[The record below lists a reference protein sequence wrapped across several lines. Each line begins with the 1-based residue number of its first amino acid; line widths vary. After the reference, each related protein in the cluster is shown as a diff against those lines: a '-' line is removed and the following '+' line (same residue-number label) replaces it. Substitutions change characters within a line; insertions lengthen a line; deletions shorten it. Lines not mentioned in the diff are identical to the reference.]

1 MTDSG
6 GVTFMVT
13 WKKSPSSSYQGLI
26 GLLVLVLVILAFIVL
41 SYTLETND
49 VTLTEPPTSVL
60 IFEFLTLT
68 YSWQAPPLFAVI
80 AAIAIGFI
88 VVVSFVGLEL
98 RDANLSRRSHDSV
111 HKKLSPWVLMEST
124 KGVFHGEVTLTALI
138 PAHNEE
144 KLIGATIRSLME
156 QDRKPERIIVVADNC
171 NDGTVEVA
179 RSLGVEVYETVNN
192 HEKKAGALNQV
203 LTVLLPQMGENDT
216 VMIMDADTVLRQG
229 FLKAA
234 IKHFVDDRGL
244 SAIGG
249 LFFGE
254 DKPGLIAQIQRNE
267 YTRYSREINRR
278 KGRVFVLTG
287 TASIFRARALRT
299 VAEERGTLL
308 PGTNGHVYDT
318 HALTE
323 DNELTLALKTLG
335 ALMTSPPEC
344 MVETELMPSLS
355 ALWRQRLRWERGA
368 MENIATY
375 GITST
380 TARYWSQQLGL
391 AYSVFALWTYF
402 LLIVLQVLS
411 SDTWIWY
418 PFWILMGAIFVAEKV
433 FTVRKASWKAK
444 FLASTLVI
452 ELLYD
457 TFLGIIFVK
466 GTVDMAFGRK
476 AHWGDAHAPAKHNA
490 HKHPIPRHK
499 LEHHSPSK
507 HRGKK

>member
-1 MTDSG
+1 MAS
-6 GVTFMVT
+6 
-13 WKKSPSSSYQGLI
+13 WQKPRNRKYQGLL
-26 GLLVLVLVILAFIVL
+26 GLLVLLTVIGAFIVI
-41 SYTLETND
+41 SYTLQTND
-49 VTLTEPPTSVL
+49 ITLTQPPEKLLV
-60 IFEFLTLT
+60 FDFFTLS

-80 AAIAIGFI
+80 AAIATGMI
-88 VVVSFVGLEL
+88 VVVTFVGLEL

-124 KGVFHGEVTLTALI
+124 QGVFHGEVSLTALI

-144 KLIGATIRSLME
+144 ALIEATIRSLME
-156 QDRKPERIIVVADNC
+156 QDRKPDRIIVVADNC
-171 NDGTVEVA
+171 TDGTVA
-179 RSLGVEVYETVNN
+179 IAQRLGVEVFESVKNVD
-192 HEKKAGALNQV
+192 KKAGALNQA
-203 LTVLLPQMGENDT
+203 LAELLPGMGENDT

-229 FLKAA
+229 FLASA
-234 IKHFVDDRGL
+234 IKHFTDDRGL

-254 DKPGLIAQIQRNE
+254 DRRGLIAQIQKNE

-299 VAEERGTLL
+299 VAEERENLL
-308 PGTNGHVYDT
+308 PGIKGQVYDT

-323 DNELTLALKTLG
+323 DNELTLALKSLG
-335 ALMTSPPEC
+335 ALMMSPPEC
-344 MVETELMPSLS
+344 MVETELMPSLPT
-355 ALWRQRLRWERGA
+355 LWSQRLRWERGA

-402 LLIVLQVLS
+402 LLIVLQIVS

-418 PFWILMGAIFVAEKV
+418 PFWILMGAVFIAEKV
-433 FTVRKASWKAK
+433 WTVRNAGWKARL
-444 FLASTLVI
+444 LASTLVI
-452 ELLYD
+452 ELIYD
-457 TFLGIIFVK
+457 TFLGIVFVK
-466 GTVDMAFGRK
+466 GTVDMAFGRQ
-476 AHWGDAHAPAKHNA
+476 ANWGDE
-490 HKHPIPRHK
+490 HKHKPPRHSLQQHHLARLRSNEDQA
-499 LEHHSPSK
+499 LE
-507 HRGKK
+507 REAKK

>member
-1 MTDSG
+1 MASWQKQTDR
-6 GVTFMVT
+6 
-13 WKKSPSSSYQGLI
+13 KYQGLI
-26 GLLVLVLVILAFIVL
+26 GLLVLVFVICALVVIAYALQ
-41 SYTLETND
+41 TTNT
-49 VTLTEPPTSVL
+49 TLTQPASRLLV
-60 IFEFLTLT
+60 FDFLSIT
-68 YSWQAPPLFAVI
+68 YSWQAPPLFAVL
-80 AAIAIGFI
+80 AALAVGLI
-88 VVVSFVGLEL
+88 VVVTFVGLEI
-98 RDANLSRRSHDSV
+98 RDVNLSRRSHDAV
-111 HKKLSPWVLMEST
+111 HKKLSPWVLMDST
-124 KGVFHGEVTLTALI
+124 QGVFHGEVSITALI

-144 KLIGATIRSLME
+144 KLIAATIHSLLE

-171 NDGTVEVA
+171 TDGTVAVA
-179 RSLGVEVYETVNN
+179 RKLGVEVFETVGNVD
-192 HEKKAGALNQV
+192 KKAGALNQV
-203 LTVLLPQMGENDT
+203 MVTLLSSLGENDT

-229 FLKAA
+229 FLKSAV
-234 IKHFVDDRGL
+234 KHFTEDRGL

-254 DKPGLIAQIQRNE
+254 DRPGLIAQIQKNE

-299 VAEERGTLL
+299 IAEERGNLL
-308 PGTNGHVYDT
+308 PGIKGQVYDT

-335 ALMTSPPEC
+335 ALMTSPSDC
-344 MVETELMPSLS
+344 MVETELMPNLS

-402 LLIVLQVLS
+402 LLIFLQVVS
-411 SDTWIWY
+411 TDTWIWY
-418 PFWILMGAIFVAEKV
+418 PFWLVMGAVFIAEKV
-433 FTVRKASWKAK
+433 WTVRNAGWKAK
-444 FLASTLVI
+444 LLASTLFI

-466 GTVDMAFGRK
+466 GTLDMAFRK
-476 AHWGDAHAPAKHNA
+476 EAHWGDVPKQ
-490 HKHPIPRHK
+490 
-499 LEHHSPSK
+499 
-507 HRGKK
+507 GKKASGKHSVGKPEVSA

>member
-1 MTDSG
+1 MASWQKRIDR
-6 GVTFMVT
+6 
-13 WKKSPSSSYQGLI
+13 KYQGLI
-26 GLLVLVLVILAFIVL
+26 GLLVLGIIVSSLVVIAYALQ
-41 SYTLETND
+41 TTNT
-49 VTLTEPPTSVL
+49 TLTQPASRLLV
-60 IFEFLTLT
+60 FDFLSIT
-68 YSWQAPPLFAVI
+68 YSWQAPPLFAVL
-80 AAIAIGFI
+80 AALGVGLI
-88 VVVSFVGLEL
+88 VVVTFVGLEI
-98 RDANLSRRSHDSV
+98 RDVNLSRRSHDTV
-111 HKKLSPWVLMEST
+111 HKKLSPWVLMDST
-124 KGVFHGEVTLTALI
+124 QGVFHGEVTITALI

-144 KLIGATIRSLME
+144 KLIEATIRSLME
-156 QDRKPERIIVVADNC
+156 QDRKPEHIIVVADNC
-171 NDGTVEVA
+171 TDGTVAVA
-179 RSLGVEVYETVNN
+179 KKLGVEVFETVGNVD
-192 HEKKAGALNQV
+192 KKAGALNQV
-203 LTVLLPQMGENDT
+203 MGTLLPGLGENDT

-229 FLKAA
+229 FLKSAVR
-234 IKHFVDDRGL
+234 HFTEDRGL

-254 DKPGLIAQIQRNE
+254 DRPGLIAQIQKNE

-299 VAEERGTLL
+299 VAEERGNLL
-308 PGTNGHVYDT
+308 PGMKGQVYDT

-335 ALMTSPPEC
+335 ALMTSPSDC
-344 MVETELMPSLS
+344 MVETELMPNLS

-402 LLIVLQVLS
+402 LMIFLQVVS
-411 SDTWIWY
+411 TDTWIWY
-418 PFWILMGAIFVAEKV
+418 PFWLVMGAIFIAEKV
-433 FTVRKASWKAK
+433 WTVRNSGWKAK
-444 FLASTLVI
+444 LLASTLFI

-466 GTVDMAFGRK
+466 GTLDMAFRK
-476 AHWGDAHAPAKHNA
+476 EAHWGDVPKQ
-490 HKHPIPRHK
+490 
-499 LEHHSPSK
+499 
-507 HRGKK
+507 GKRATGKPGTQKSGVSA